1 MALALKSL
9 TRIRIVAAGPRL
21 SPAREISRVCRAVS
35 APFLAL
41 TVFATSLSVAAD
53 SKNGVAGAAQA
64 NPIGSHPAA
73 AATSTGSDI
82 AASVTA
88 AVVEFVR
95 AILQVIYFVTG
106 SIWDVA
112 MWIANRMIAFL
123 ANSIVNP
130 VSGDRL
136 LFGGAPGASR
146 LAAPILAL
154 SLIAVVGIS
163 LAAPLY
169 ASWKLWRSSRNRRL
183 RSH

>member
-1 MALALKSL
+1 VPL
-9 TRIRIVAAGPRL
+9 
-21 SPAREISRVCRAVS
+21 
-35 APFLAL
+35 LAL
-41 TVFATSLSVAAD
+41 TVFAASLAVAAD
-53 SKNGVAGAAQA
+53 SKNDGGAAQP

-73 AATSTGSDI
+73 TAAATGSDI

-88 AVVEFVR
+88 AIVEFVR
-95 AILQVIYFVTG
+95 AILQAIHVVTG

-163 LAAPLY
+163 LAGPLY
-169 ASWKLWRSSRNRRL
+169 ASWKLWRSSHNRRL
-183 RSH
+183 RPH